1 MLLSESLAEHVMAG
15 PPFAEV
21 RPSPVEHFKLY
32 FYAAVLQVIGEIA
45 TLLGSLETAFKQF
58 PFLSGYYQEFTRYA
72 PENSKWQEFADWWR
86 DSLLAWETTATE
98 FLPLRALREA
108 TGLDHE
114 AMTLLVAAG
123 LNEEDAR
130 FGSLFEI
137 VQGTPGQSRLTL
149 GLLSAWWRDADGNN
163 RARTLIRQLQ
173 DVGVV
178 QVVNTEAPRSQW
190 ALQVPVPIWDAMR
203 GERHDAPASWAR
215 YLATAELPGREQLV
229 LPDELRMMLATIP
242 ALLASGQ
249 AQALVVRGP
258 RRNGRRTLIS
268 ALARELDCGV
278 LEISGPSKFADER
291 WQLAGSL
298 ATLLRALLVVVL
310 ELDAGETAEV
320 PLVKGYVGPVCLVL
334 GKQGGITGPGVERA
348 LTVSLDMPD
357 LDARREVWQQ
367 SLASASHD
375 LEAISERFRLTSGN
389 IQRAAKLA
397 QSYAALDGRN
407 EVTLVDAQQASS
419 ALNRQA
425 LDTLAA
431 RVNTTGK
438 WSHLAASEETL
449 QELRDLESRCR
460 NRERLRVLLNENMSA
475 QMNVGVRALFS
486 GPSGSGKTLA
496 ARLLAVSLKMD
507 LYRLDLSSVVNKYIG
522 ETEKNLNQVFSR
534 AEELDVILLIDEGDA
549 LLTQRTGVQTSNDRY
564 ANLETN
570 YLLQRLE
577 AFEGILIVTTNASD
591 RIDTAFQRR
600 MDVVV
605 NFRAP
610 DAAERWQIWQ
620 LHLPPAYAIDQALM
634 EEIASRCALNGGQ
647 IRNAVLHASLL
658 ALNDGG
664 VINSAHLVAAVQR
677 EYRKSGGVCP
687 LRTV

>member
-1 MLLSESLAEHVMAG
+1 MSMSGTSKQLVAG
-15 PPFAEV
+15 RDFVEAS
-21 RPSPVEHFKLY
+21 PSPIEHFKLY
-32 FYAAVLQVIGEIA
+32 FYAAVLHVIGEIA
-45 TLLGSLETAFKQF
+45 TLLGSQEEAFRQF
-58 PFLSGYYQEFTRYA
+58 PFLSGYYDQFARYA
-72 PENSKWQEFADWWR
+72 PADSTWREFSDWWR
-86 DSLLAWETTATE
+86 DALLTWEETASE

-108 TGLDHE
+108 AGLDHE
-114 AMTLLVAAG
+114 ALTLLVTGG
-123 LNEEDAR
+123 LSEEDAR

-149 GLLSAWWRDADGNN
+149 GLANSWWRDPDGNN
-163 RARTLIRQLQ
+163 KGRSLILQLQ
-173 DVGVV
+173 NAGVV

-190 ALQVPVPIWDAMR
+190 TIQTPAAIWDAMR
-203 GERHDAPASWAR
+203 GERHSAQAPWAR
-215 YLATAELPGREQLV
+215 YLGPAELSAHKQLV
-229 LPDELRMMLATIP
+229 ISDELWRTLVTIP
-242 ALLASGQ
+242 PLLASGR
-249 AQALVVRGP
+249 AQALVMRGP
-258 RRNGRRTLIS
+258 RHNGRRTLIG

-278 LEISGPSKFADER
+278 LEISGLNKFADER
-291 WQLAGSL
+291 WQSAGSL
-298 ATLLRALLVVVL
+298 ATLLRAWPVIVL

-320 PLVKGYVGPVCLVL
+320 PLFKGYVGPICLVL
-334 GKQGGITGPGVERA
+334 GKQGGITGPAVERA
-348 LTVSLDMPD
+348 LTVSLEMPD
-357 LDARREVWQQ
+357 LAARRELWQRGLE
-367 SLASASHD
+367 SPSAD

-389 IQRAAKLA
+389 IQRAAGLA
-397 QSYAALDGRN
+397 QSYAALEGRD

-431 RVNTTGK
+431 RVNTKGN
-438 WSHLAASEETL
+438 WSQLAASAETL

-460 NRERLRVLLNENMSA
+460 NRERLRTLLNDNLSA
-475 QMNVGVRALFS
+475 QQNVGVRTLFS
-486 GPSGSGKTLA
+486 GPSGTGKTLA
-496 ARLLAVSLKMD
+496 ARLLAASLKMD

-577 AFEGILIVTTNASD
+577 AFEGILIVTTNAGD

-605 NFRAP
+605 SFRAP
-610 DAAERWQIWQ
+610 DAAERWLIWQ
-620 LHLPPAYAIDQALM
+620 LHLPPACAINHALM
-634 EEIASRCALNGGQ
+634 DEIASRCALNGGQ

-658 ALNDGG
+658 ALNEGG
-664 VINSAHLVAAVQR
+664 VINSAHLAAAVQR

-687 LRTV
+687 LRSV

>member
-1 MLLSESLAEHVMAG
+1 MSEFLDEHVVAG
-15 PPFAEV
+15 PHFAEV
-21 RPSPVEHFKLY
+21 QPSPVEHFKLY
-32 FYAAVLQVIGEIA
+32 FYAAVLHVVGEIA
-45 TLLGSLETAFKQF
+45 AMLGSQETAFKQF
-58 PFLSGYYQEFTRYA
+58 PFLSGYYQQFARYA
-72 PENSKWQEFADWWR
+72 PENSNWRGFADWWR
-86 DSLLAWETTATE
+86 DSLLAWEETAGE

-108 TGLDHE
+108 AGLDHE
-114 AMTLLVAAG
+114 AVTLLVAAS

-137 VQGTPGQSRLTL
+137 MQGTPGQQRLTL
-149 GLLSAWWRDADGNN
+149 GLLSAWWRDVDGNN
-163 RARTLIRQLQ
+163 KGRTLIRQLQ
-173 DVGVV
+173 DVGLM

-190 ALQVPVPIWDAMR
+190 ALQTPAPIWDAMR
-203 GERHDAPASWAR
+203 GERHSAPAPWAR
-215 YLATAELPGREQLV
+215 YLAPSELSGREQLV
-229 LPDELRMMLATIP
+229 ISDEMWRMLVTIP
-242 ALLASGQ
+242 PLLASGR
-249 AQALVVRGP
+249 AQALVMRGP
-258 RRNGRRTLIS
+258 RHNGRRTLIG

-278 LEISGPSKFADER
+278 LEISGLNKFADER

-298 ATLLRALLVVVL
+298 ATLLRAWPVIVL

-320 PLVKGYVGPVCLVL
+320 PPFKGYVGPICLVL
-334 GKQGGITGPGVERA
+334 GKQGGITGPAVERA
-348 LTVSLDMPD
+348 LTVSLGMPD
-357 LDARREVWQQ
+357 LDARRKLWQRGLE
-367 SLASASHD
+367 STSDD

-389 IQRAAKLA
+389 IQRAAGLA
-397 QSYAALDGRN
+397 QSYAALEGRN

-431 RVNTTGK
+431 RVNTTGN
-438 WSHLAASEETL
+438 WSQLAASAEIL

-460 NRERLRVLLNENMSA
+460 NRERLRALLNDNLSA
-475 QMNVGVRALFS
+475 QLNVGVRALFS
-486 GPSGSGKTLA
+486 GPSGTGKTLA
-496 ARLLAVSLKMD
+496 ARLLAASLKMD

-577 AFEGILIVTTNASD
+577 AFEGILIVTTNAGD

-605 NFRAP
+605 SFRTP
-610 DAAERWQIWQ
+610 DAAERWLIWQ
-620 LHLPPAYAIDQALM
+620 LHLPPAYAIDHALM
-634 EEIASRCALNGGQ
+634 DEIASRCALNGGQ

-664 VINSAHLVAAVQR
+664 VINSGHLVAAVQR

-687 LRTV
+687 LRSV

>member
-1 MLLSESLAEHVMAG
+1 MLLSESLEEHVVAG

-21 RPSPVEHFKLY
+21 LPSPVEHFKLY
-32 FYAAVLQVIGEIA
+32 FYAAVLRVIGEVT

-72 PENSKWQEFADWWR
+72 PENSTWREFGDWWR
-86 DSLLAWETTATE
+86 DSLLAWETTTSE

-137 VQGTPGQSRLTL
+137 VQGTPGQPRLTL
-149 GLLSAWWRDADGNN
+149 GLLSAWWRDADSNN

-173 DVGVV
+173 DVGVM
-178 QVVNTEAPRSQW
+178 QIVNTEAPRSQW
-190 ALQVPVPIWDAMR
+190 ALQIPALIWDAMR
-203 GERHDAPASWAR
+203 GERHDAPAAWAR
-215 YLATAELPGREQLV
+215 YVAPAELPAREQLV
-229 LPDELRMMLATIP
+229 IPDKLRIMLAAIP

-258 RRNGRRTLIS
+258 RHNGRRTLIG

-278 LEISGPSKFADER
+278 LEVSGLSKLADER

-320 PLVKGYVGPVCLVL
+320 PLVKSYVGPMCLVL
-334 GKQGGITGPGVERA
+334 GKQGGITGPAVERA
-348 LTVSLDMPD
+348 LTVSLEMPD
-357 LDARREVWQQ
+357 LEARRKIWQHNLE
-367 SLASASHD
+367 STSDD
-375 LEAISERFRLTSGN
+375 LETISERFRLTSGN

-397 QSYAALDGRN
+397 QSYAALDGRD
-407 EVTLVDAQQASS
+407 EVRLVDAQQASS

-438 WSHLAASEETL
+438 WSHLAAGEETL

-460 NRERLRVLLNENMSA
+460 NRERLCGLLNENMSA

-496 ARLLAVSLKMD
+496 ARLLAASLKMD

-620 LHLPPAYAIDQALM
+620 LHLPPAYAIDQGLM

>member
-1 MLLSESLAEHVMAG
+1 MSEFLDEHVVAG
-15 PPFAEV
+15 PHFAEV
-21 RPSPVEHFKLY
+21 QPSPVEHFKLY
-32 FYAAVLQVIGEIA
+32 FYAAVLHVVGEIA
-45 TLLGSLETAFKQF
+45 AMLGSQETAFKQF
-58 PFLSGYYQEFTRYA
+58 PFLSGYYQQFARYA
-72 PENSKWQEFADWWR
+72 PENSNWRGFADWWR
-86 DSLLAWETTATE
+86 DSLLAWEETAGE

-108 TGLDHE
+108 AGLDHE
-114 AMTLLVAAG
+114 AVTLLVAAS

-137 VQGTPGQSRLTL
+137 MQGTPGQQRLTL
-149 GLLSAWWRDADGNN
+149 GLLSAWWRDVDGNN
-163 RARTLIRQLQ
+163 KGRTLIRQLQ
-173 DVGVV
+173 DVGLM

-190 ALQVPVPIWDAMR
+190 ALQTPAPIWDAMR
-203 GERHDAPASWAR
+203 GERHSAPAPWAR
-215 YLATAELPGREQLV
+215 YLAPSELSGREQLV
-229 LPDELRMMLATIP
+229 ISDEMWRMLVTIP
-242 ALLASGQ
+242 PLLASGR
-249 AQALVVRGP
+249 AQALVMRGP
-258 RRNGRRTLIS
+258 RHNGRRTLIG

-278 LEISGPSKFADER
+278 LEISGLNKFADER

-298 ATLLRALLVVVL
+298 ATLLRAWPVIVL

-320 PLVKGYVGPVCLVL
+320 PPFKGYVGPICLVL
-334 GKQGGITGPGVERA
+334 GKQGGITGPAVERA
-348 LTVSLDMPD
+348 LTVSLGMPD
-357 LDARREVWQQ
+357 LDARRKLWQRGLE
-367 SLASASHD
+367 STSDD

-389 IQRAAKLA
+389 IQRAAGLA
-397 QSYAALDGRN
+397 QSYAALEGRN

-419 ALNRQA
+419 ALNRQV

-431 RVNTTGK
+431 RVNTTGN
-438 WSHLAASEETL
+438 WSQLAASAEIL

-460 NRERLRVLLNENMSA
+460 NRERLRALLNDNLSA
-475 QMNVGVRALFS
+475 QLNVGVRALFS
-486 GPSGSGKTLA
+486 GPSGTGKTLA
-496 ARLLAVSLKMD
+496 ARLLAASLKMD

-577 AFEGILIVTTNASD
+577 AFEGILIVTTNAGD

-605 NFRAP
+605 SFRTP
-610 DAAERWQIWQ
+610 DAAERWLIWQ
-620 LHLPPAYAIDQALM
+620 LHLPPAYAIDHALM
-634 EEIASRCALNGGQ
+634 DEIASRCALNGGQ

-664 VINSAHLVAAVQR
+664 VINSGHLVAAVQR

-687 LRTV
+687 LRSV